1 MQYSQ
6 VQEKYLQELQKLEGE
21 IKKVSKKSKQLDTR
35 RSIESQAFTNDI
47 QSLRKRVQDYERHIK
62 RLKMYVDKEDTDA
75 LVEELQNQQLTELD
89 LGKLADEIHKIEDEV
104 EAARK
109 FKPKV

>member
-1 MQYSQ
+1 
-6 VQEKYLQELQKLEGE
+6 
-21 IKKVSKKSKQLDTR
+21 
-35 RSIESQAFTNDI
+35 
-47 QSLRKRVQDYERHIK
+47 
-62 RLKMYVDKEDTDA
+62 MYVDKEDTDA

-109 FKPKV
+109 FKTKV

>member
-1 MQYSQ
+1 
-6 VQEKYLQELQKLEGE
+6 
-21 IKKVSKKSKQLDTR
+21 
-35 RSIESQAFTNDI
+35 
-47 QSLRKRVQDYERHIK
+47 
-62 RLKMYVDKEDTDA
+62 MYVDKEDTDA

-109 FKPKV
+109 FKPKVWISSFSKIFW